1 MIYTP
6 SPTGEAFLAGDKF
19 IKLIMGPVGGGK
31 STVCLFDL
39 LKRAREQEPFGGVR
53 RTKFIV
59 LRNTMAQLKST
70 VKPLITQWL
79 VDLPANTGGAP
90 LGQWRLTENVFEIDC
105 FLEDGTGM
113 HTELCLLAADTPDD
127 VRRLLSL
134 EASAAWVEECR
145 EVEEAVFKGLLGR
158 VARFPNRASGGVTYP
173 GVICST
179 NPPPMDTYWQLLIEA
194 PPSNVGVFK
203 QPAALLDDGS
213 INPLAEN
220 LDNLDP
226 DYYGNLI
233 AANTGDWVDVYLKNL
248 FGPGSYGQPVF
259 KSSFKA
265 AFHRAES
272 SLKAIPAV
280 ANPIIVG
287 IDNGLQAAA
296 VVMQQDARGRVNV
309 LSEALVPED
318 VTMGFESFL
327 DRLLLPHLLAT
338 YPTVAR
344 SHFLFVA
351 DPACFERSQ
360 LNEATLAQ
368 AIQARGYRVVRATT
382 NDPGKR
388 VVAAEGLLT
397 RAIDGK
403 AGMLFDTK
411 GAAFLLKALEWG
423 YRYKKNAGGQMI
435 LQAEKNHY
443 SHTADAFQYACLY
456 FNAQAVMAAGGGA
469 TRARTIKPRAFAY
482 V

>member
-1 MIYTP
+1 MNYTP
-6 SPTGEAFLAGDKF
+6 SPTGGAFLADDNY

-39 LKRAREQEPFGGVR
+39 LKRAREQKPFGNIR

-70 VKPLITQWL
+70 VKPLISQWL
-79 VDLPANTGGAP
+79 VDLPHANGGAP

-105 FLEDGTGM
+105 LLEDGTNM
-113 HTELCLLAADTPDD
+113 HTEFCLLAADTPDD

-145 EVEEAVFKGLLGR
+145 EVEETVFKGLLGR
-158 VARFPNRASGGVTYP
+158 VARFPNRAAGGVTYP

-179 NPPPMDTYWQLLIEA
+179 NPPPMDTYWQKLIDS
-194 PPSNVGVFK
+194 PPTNVSIFR
-203 QPAALLDDGS
+203 QPPAILEDGS

-220 LDNLDP
+220 MENLDP
-226 DYYGNLI
+226 DYYPNLI

-248 FGPGSYGQPVF
+248 FGPGNYGQPVF
-259 KSSFKA
+259 KSAFKST
-265 AFHRAES
+265 FHRAEN

-280 ANPIIVG
+280 AHPIIVG
-287 IDNGLQAAA
+287 VDNGLQGAA
-296 VVMQQDARGRVNV
+296 VIMQQDARGRVNV
-309 LSEALVPED
+309 LSEAYVPDD

-327 DRLLLPHLLAT
+327 DRILIPHLLAK
-338 YPTVAR
+338 YPTVSR
-344 SHFLFVA
+344 GHFLFVA

-360 LNEATLAQ
+360 VNEATIAQ
-368 AIQARGYRVVRATT
+368 AIMARGYKVVRAAT
-382 NDPGKR
+382 NSPDKR
-388 VVAAEGLLT
+388 VVAAEGMLT

-403 AGMLFDTK
+403 AGMLFDTS
-411 GAAFLLKALEWG
+411 GVPHLLKALEWG
-423 YRYKKNAGGQMI
+423 YRYKKNLSGQMI
-435 LQAEKNHY
+435 LQAEKNHA
-443 SHTADAFQYACLY
+443 SHIADAFQYACLHY
-456 FNAQAVMAAGGGA
+456 NAQVSQTMTAFM
-469 TRARTIKPRAFAY
+469 TKARTVKPRAYTY